1 MALWHVLAD
10 LERGGLVVRQGPE
23 LGSAVDD
30 LRLACGAVVEELE
43 FCGGRLHYKLVTGSG
58 PSTGWVTTT
67 LRGKDLIVK
76 TDEHCVAQRCEEK
89 ASTQPAACAGEGV
102 SIDRLQGDSASAA
115 DSEQLLGEKRITDEE
130 NEAFCK
136 YEEKFGQT
144 RDGSEGGFNRISFSW
159 YTPKLSNEAPNVGL
173 QVAAQAAALAA
184 KKKVT
189 PALRMQDAEGDDVT
203 LCARCFLPLGDVAYE
218 GRQKAT
224 FVHAECMAHVLCQEA
239 QEVED
244 QRLQEQRETKLQSRL
259 EHCIGWASEKI
270 PQNGSIAERLGCN
283 LAPQALCCLVL
294 DEAARTVRIAAT
306 HEPAASVNLEYLLLA
321 LRVRR
326 HESREPLFSL
336 DPVDAQNIEKSPQK
350 KRFEPEWLSG
360 TSVGDVMFQADYF
373 LKELAM
379 GEYTMPVVGMP
390 SVFDLSEIQNSDKT
404 WAGREWFVVKK
415 AEVRMAEDKTLIP
428 FVKMGVEAREQVMGK
443 TGMED
448 APITGA
454 NHPLKRFADA
464 FTRCYDLI
472 AERKSVVFH
481 LRELAKASVMAKY
494 LVDSKTKIDQSWY
507 DVADQLIS
515 TTTPDP
521 HPEIPQ
527 LWNMRGNQRI
537 QLKDGKLIDS
547 ETGMQSNVHAI
558 YGGVQ
563 FGLDR
568 FELAQRSSLPGFQ
581 MQQSGLSPVESMQM
595 QSMQLG
601 PSGRPMFMPQRFQLS
616 QRGEMPQGVDL
627 NLDQFSLSSA
637 DKFAGQLP
645 ACGISLDSAE
655 AQVTL
660 GRVFLEKLKQR
671 SYTILDNDK
680 RDLLCGVF
688 NPSMC
693 DRTSDADA
701 FIPPDPS
708 LQYIQKIRS
717 LVQEEKSW
725 LERRKA
731 TFCSKSFVVGN
742 AGAEFPRSWTSRFQ
756 IADSQERAAAMNSA
770 LVKLPV
776 DDSFQ
781 DFFVS
786 EILPSAAPE
795 FNKAT
800 EDGVL
805 FRIYKFGNIE
815 VRTVTEV
822 GEPEKVVA
830 AFSVRLP
837 AFDFKVG
844 LKCPETFENEALIKV
859 SIYTEAI
866 ETRDSKPLE
875 RIRYYVVLETDAGNF
890 VVTEKQAD
898 GSISWLVNSK
908 NLQVR
913 NSLAKLVLA
922 REIQDKQLTVSKV
935 RGLTVSHSLRKP
947 ATFVDQKRYMRAV
960 VQMVEGKT
968 QGKAYPHQGPRRD
981 FSRLARMGLM
991 QAK

>member
-1 MALWHVLAD
+1 MTPVAVGSREGISVD
-10 LERGGLVVRQGPE
+10 RPKGGDASDV
-23 LGSAVDD
+23 GSDQ
-30 LRLACGAVVEELE
+30 L
-43 FCGGRLHYKLVTGSG
+43 
-58 PSTGWVTTT
+58 
-67 LRGKDLIVK
+67 
-76 TDEHCVAQRCEEK
+76 
-89 ASTQPAACAGEGV
+89 AGEK
-102 SIDRLQGDSASAA
+102 Q
-115 DSEQLLGEKRITDEE
+115 ITDEE
-130 NEAFCK
+130 DKALCK
-136 YEEKFGQT
+136 YEEKFGQA
-144 RDGSEGGFNRISFSW
+144 RDGSQGGFNRVSFSW
-159 YTPKLSNEAPNVGL
+159 YTPKPANPVPNDGL

-184 KKKVT
+184 KNNVT
-189 PALRMQDAEGDDVT
+189 PPLRMQDGEGEDVT

-218 GRQKAT
+218 GRQKNS

-239 QEVED
+239 QESED
-244 QRLQEQRETKLQSRL
+244 KQLQEQRETKLQSRL

-270 PQNGSIAERLGCN
+270 PQHGYVAEQLGCT
-283 LAPQALCCLVL
+283 LAPNALCCLVL
-294 DEAARTVRIAAT
+294 DEAARTVSIAAT
-306 HEPAASVNLEYLLLA
+306 HEPAAAVNLEYLLLA

-326 HESREPLFSL
+326 HASREPLFSL
-336 DPVDAQNIEKSPQK
+336 DPVDVHNIEKSAQK

-390 SVFDLSEIQNSDKT
+390 SVFDLSEMQGSDRS

-428 FVKMGVEAREQVMGK
+428 FVKMGVEAREQVMVK

-464 FTRCYDLI
+464 FTRCFDLI

-481 LRELAKASVMAKY
+481 LRELAKASVMAKF

-507 DVADQLIS
+507 DVADKLIS
-515 TTTPDP
+515 TTVPDP

-537 QLKDGKLIDS
+537 QLKDGKLVDS
-547 ETGMQSNVHAI
+547 ETGMQSNLHAI

-581 MQQSGLSPVESMQM
+581 MQQPGLAPSESM

-616 QRGEMPQGVDL
+616 QRGEAPQGVDL
-627 NLDQFSLSSA
+627 NLDKFSLSSA
-637 DKFAGQLP
+637 DNFAGQLP
-645 ACGISLDSAE
+645 PCGISLDSTE

-660 GRVFLEKLKQR
+660 GRVFLQKLEQR
-671 SYTILDNDK
+671 SYKMLDK
-680 RDLLCGVF
+680 EKQDLLTAIF
-688 NPSMC
+688 NAAMT

-708 LQYIQKIRS
+708 LQYIQKIKS
-717 LVQEEKSW
+717 LVQEEASW

-731 TFCSKSFVVGN
+731 AFCSKNFVVGN
-742 AGAEFPRSWTSRFQ
+742 AGTEFPRSWTSRFQ
-756 IADSQERAAAMNSA
+756 VTDSQAGAAAMNSA
-770 LVKLPV
+770 LVRLPI
-776 DDSFQ
+776 DESFET
-781 DFFVS
+781 FFVS
-786 EILPSAAPE
+786 ELLPTAAPE

-800 EDGVL
+800 EDGVF

-815 VRTVTEV
+815 VRTMTEI

-837 AFDFKVG
+837 AFDFKAG
-844 LKCPETFENEALIKV
+844 LKCPERIESEALGKV
-859 SIYTEAI
+859 SIYAEAI
-866 ETRDSKPLE
+866 ETVDSKPLE
-875 RIRYYVVLETDAGNF
+875 RCHYYVVLETDAGN
-890 VVTEKQAD
+890 VVITEKQAD
-898 GSISWLVNSK
+898 GSISWSVNPK

-913 NSLAKLVLA
+913 NSLAKQILM
-922 REIQDKQLTVSKV
+922 REIQDKQLTVQKV
-935 RGLTVSHSLRKP
+935 KGLTISHSLRKP

-960 VQMVEGKT
+960 VQMVEGKAY
-968 QGKAYPHQGPRRD
+968 GKAYPHQGPRRD
-981 FSRLARMGLM
+981 FSRLARMGLV
-991 QAK
+991 QTK